1 MSESVTLIMKATRL
15 CNLRCDYC
23 YDWRAEKNQIMS
35 FEVLAHTIARV
46 LRHQEHR
53 VVEFVWH
60 GGEPTLLGMEFFE
73 RAMLLQA
80 RFRRTGQI
88 VRNTIQTN
96 ATRVDG
102 EWADFLARHDF
113 EVGVSIDGPEAIHD
127 RTRLYANGKPSWSD
141 VRTGLRT
148 LVDRGVNVGVLMVV
162 DRPVLDLGPR
172 RVVDFFIAEDI
183 KAYGLL
189 AAKPASQVER
199 TPGEATPH
207 YVTPREMSEFLIGV
221 DECLAAHGDPDIQV
235 RELEALRTKIRGS
248 GRRHC
253 TLSGF
258 CVGKYFVVEPDGEV
272 AHCDLFVGDPDY
284 TLGNVL
290 EDTFSDFRA
299 SSNATNLRR
308 RNERE
313 VAAMSSCSGFD
324 ICAGWCPH
332 ERYSAVRHDPEYD
345 PSCCGQKTLIEHLIA
360 REQAAPSVTRTSVQ
374 IAERRP
380 GSIPTRDRFED
391 LSGSSNINE
400 ETRT

>member
-1 MSESVTLIMKATRL
+1 MGDSVTLIMKATRL
-15 CNLRCDYC
+15 CNLRCEYC
-23 YDWRAEKNQIMS
+23 YDWRAEKNQVMS
-35 FEVLAHTIARV
+35 FEVLAHTVARA
-46 LRHQEHR
+46 LRQQEHR

-80 RFRRTGQI
+80 RFRRTGQV

-96 ATRVDG
+96 ATRVDH

-113 EVGVSIDGPEAIHD
+113 EVGVSIDGPQAIHD
-127 RTRLYANGKPSWSD
+127 RTRIYVNGKPSWSD

-148 LVDRGVNVGVLMVV
+148 LIDRGVNVGVLMVV
-162 DRPVLDLGPR
+162 DRPVLDLGPQK
-172 RVVDFFIAEDI
+172 VVDFFIAEGI

-189 AAKPASQVER
+189 AAKPSTQAVQI
-199 TPGEATPH
+199 PGEATPH

-221 DECLAAHGDPDIQV
+221 DDCLAAHGDPDIHV

-253 TLSGF
+253 TLSGS

-290 EDTFSDFRA
+290 DAGFADFRA
-299 SSNATNLRR
+299 SSNAEVLKRR
-308 RNERE
+308 SKNE
-313 VAAMSSCSGFD
+313 VNAMSNCSGFD

-332 ERYSAVRHDPEYD
+332 ERYSAIRHDPDYN
-345 PSCCGQKTLIEHLIA
+345 PACCGQKTLIEHLIE
-360 REQAAPSVTRTSVQ
+360 REQVTPSAAGVPVQ
-374 IAERRP
+374 IA
-380 GSIPTRDRFED
+380 D
-391 LSGSSNINE
+391 LSDVSNTKKEI
-400 ETRT
+400 RA